1 MLIGKDYKVEAD
13 SLNVTVSKRMVTD
26 GTHHK
31 TKIAGREYWSNV
43 GYYATVKGALKGL
56 VDMGVADTE
65 LVDLKTVVAKIDEL
79 KKHIDR
85 LPDIVQ

>member
-13 SLNVTVSKRMVTD
+13 SMNVTVSKRMVTD
-26 GTHHK
+26 GK
-31 TKIAGREYWSNV
+31 WANTKEVGREYWYNV

-65 LVDLKTVVAKIDEL
+65 LVDLKTVVDKIDEL

-85 LPDIVQ
+85 LPDNVQ